1 MDAKADKLPPYTE
14 AMIVEMRDAYVSN
27 PTRETIEALAAK
39 FNRNVRSIV
48 AKLSREG
55 VYVKAPY
62 RTKQGEVPHTKED
75 LVEIIA
81 KLMDEPSDM
90 LDGLEKAPKLVLR
103 KIIIALDPT
112 ALDELKG

>member
-1 MDAKADKLPPYTE
+1 MDAKVDKLPPYTE
-14 AMIVEMRDAYVSN
+14 AMIVEMRDTYTAN

-39 FNRNVRSIV
+39 FERNVRSIV

-55 VYVKAPY
+55 VYIKAPY
-62 RTKQGEVPHTKED
+62 RTKQGEIPHTKED

-81 KLMDEPSDM
+81 KIMEEPSDM

-103 KIIIALDPT
+103 KIIMALDPT

>member
-1 MDAKADKLPPYTE
+1 MDAKLDKLPPYTE
-14 AMIVEMRDAYVSN
+14 AMIVEMRDTYTKS
-27 PTRETIEALAAK
+27 PTRETIEALAVK

-55 VYVKAPY
+55 IYVKAPY

-75 LVEIIA
+75 LVEIVA
-81 KLMDEPSDM
+81 KLMGETSDM

-103 KIIIALDPT
+103 KIITALDPS